1 MRALSFS
8 TALSENWENDNDCVL
23 ALNSCLIPELTSP
36 FIVQVAPVQMCLVT
50 GVGMQFSINV

>member
-23 ALNSCLIPELTSP
+23 TLNSCLIPELTSP
-36 FIVQVAPVQMCLVT
+36 FIVQVAPVRTCPV
-50 GVGMQFSINV
+50 GVVGMQFSIDV